1 MLPRSI
7 RPDRSG
13 AGDVPGG
20 DVDDELPAVRDT
32 VSRVTG
38 APGRSFQQG
47 AEENVHMFAE
57 PCGRRKACGPNP
69 VAPTP
74 PHVRVLA
81 DWGA

>member
-1 MLPRSI
+1 M
-7 RPDRSG
+7 
-13 AGDVPGG
+13 
-20 DVDDELPAVRDT
+20 RDT

-81 DWGA
+81 DWARNQAGRTGNRCDSGAVPPL